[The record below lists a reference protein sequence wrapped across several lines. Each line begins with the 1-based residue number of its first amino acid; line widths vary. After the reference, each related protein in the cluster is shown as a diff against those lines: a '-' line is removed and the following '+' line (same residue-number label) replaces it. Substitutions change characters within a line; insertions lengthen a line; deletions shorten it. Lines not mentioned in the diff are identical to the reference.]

1 VVGNFVLLGEVENL
15 PAEITHNPPRN
26 ANRRRIALNPK
37 WYALQ

>member
-1 VVGNFVLLGEVENL
+1 VVGSFVLLVEMETI